1 MAKKKKGSSKKVQ
14 KIIKENPVYNYILL
28 ALFAIFIILLT
39 TFKISGDDDV
49 FWHLATGRY
58 IIETGTVPSTDVFGF
73 ITEGQ
78 EWMPFEWGWDVITFF
93 IFKASG
99 YTGLSIF
106 RTLIFLII
114 FFLYFLILR
123 KFKVS
128 YTIST
133 LILTLLAF
141 GIIDRLTPRPHIISM
156 LFFVLLLYVIIDYR
170 YFNRENYKKLFFI
183 PVIFLLWANLHMG
196 ILAGMLLFGIYIL
209 SEVIIFYRPQKFS
222 SKEIIPLTKPELVR
236 ILIIFFA
243 SVLVMFINPNSFDT
257 YLYAYAHTKMKLLET
272 INEWRSPF
280 DEMFSGGFVSTI
292 YKIFLFG
299 GVLILYYA
307 IKKKDLFV
315 AILFVGF
322 VFYSVRAVRFTVDY
336 IVICSVFLI
345 ISISFIVN
353 NIKNESFKNFINVN
367 PFPKVLISAALLF
380 FIFNLPNNNL
390 YLEHLKYYRITGF
403 GINSD
408 FIPTQMYDFMRENR
422 ITEIGERPFNHFGTG
437 GSLVW
442 NFPDSKNFID
452 SRNLNDEIFSEYN
465 SIISMKP
472 GFEKK
477 LDEHNID
484 YAFYLAPDLVR
495 IPREMEQTI
504 ISYFSKNED
513 WKLVFWDDK
522 SFLFVKNLP
531 KFKDII
537 DKYEYRYASPYNF
550 KYNKKILE
558 NANVADKERV
568 RSEINRKAA
577 EEPNGFIINSIK
589 QVYGK

>member
-537 DKYEYRYASPYNF
+537 DKYEYRYATPYNF
-550 KYNKKILE
+550 IYNKKILE
-558 NANVADKERV
+558 EANVADKERL
-568 RSEINRKAA
+568 RNEINRKAA